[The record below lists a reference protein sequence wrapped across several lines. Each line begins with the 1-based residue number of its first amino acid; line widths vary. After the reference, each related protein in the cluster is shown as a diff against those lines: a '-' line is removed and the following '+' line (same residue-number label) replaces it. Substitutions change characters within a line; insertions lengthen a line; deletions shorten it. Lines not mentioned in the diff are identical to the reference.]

1 MGILPPLV
9 IIAQLPKEAFRG
21 EKIEDVSAS
30 ASFLHAV
37 EEAIVQRRL
46 FRKDNGGPVRKRKN

>member
-1 MGILPPLV
+1 MPPFV
-9 IIAQLPKEAFRG
+9 IIQQIPKEAFRG
-21 EKIEDVSAS
+21 EKIEDVSAG

-37 EEAIVQRRL
+37 EEAFVQRRL